1 MKLFRNKFFVICLSI
16 AVVLA
21 AATSTF
27 SIMGYPMLARNI
39 VGVVTS
45 PIRLGVTAVTNAIE
59 GFSLYFGGID
69 KLAEENESLRQ
80 ENATLKEQAEKTALL
95 EAENR
100 RLRAY
105 LGMKIEYPSCLME
118 EAMIISRETG
128 NYATVFTLNKGTLH
142 GIEVNMPVIV
152 ESGIVGYVKAVGLNW
167 CTVYTVIETATS
179 VGAYIPRTGV
189 TGLVEGDFS
198 LKNEG
203 QCKLHLVEGSQEI
216 AVGDRV
222 LSSGMGSV
230 YPADVAI
237 GEVVAIGMDEY
248 NRTLVATVK
257 PYVDFSSLEWVMIV
271 TGYEEQAE

>member
-45 PIRLGVTAVTNAIE
+45 PIRLGVTAVSNAVE

-69 KLAEENESLRQ
+69 KLSEENEALRQ
-80 ENATLKEQAEKTALL
+80 ENAALKEQAENAELL

-105 LGMKIEYPSCLME
+105 LGMKTEYPSFLME

-203 QCKLHLVEGSQEI
+203 QCKFHVVEGSQDI

-237 GEVVAIGMDEY
+237 GEIVSIGMDEY

-257 PYVDFSSLEWVMIV
+257 PSVDFSSLQWVMIV
-271 TGYEEQAE
+271 TGYEAQAE